1 MYVMYFNQESIIVK
15 KISCRTTQK
24 STVINW
30 KVESQSIKQNIYNN
44 HYTIRR
50 QKKKGK
56 GVDKRKKQ
64 HQHYYKQYNNYV
76 QKYTLFC
83 MIKEVEYNSTN
94 CWKLNIFNIGQ
105 YLLLQNTYMPTIKII
120 KKKRVDKT
128 RDIRK
133 CP

>member
-44 HYTIRR
+44 HYTIKR
-50 QKKKGK
+50 QKKKGE
-56 GVDKRKKQ
+56 GVDKRKK